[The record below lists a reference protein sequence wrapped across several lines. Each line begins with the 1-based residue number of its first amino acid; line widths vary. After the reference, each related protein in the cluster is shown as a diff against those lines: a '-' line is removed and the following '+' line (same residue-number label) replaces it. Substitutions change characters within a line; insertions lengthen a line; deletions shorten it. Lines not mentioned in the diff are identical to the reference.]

1 MAFESLTSRLG
12 GVFSGL
18 RKKGK
23 LSEKDISSAM
33 REVRMAL
40 LEADVN
46 YKVAKQFT
54 DQVSQKALG
63 EEVMKSLTPA
73 QQVVKIVNDE
83 LVDLMGKGTGQLR
96 LEGTPPTVILMCGLQ
111 GGGKTTHCAKLAK
124 MYKDQGHRPL
134 LVACDVYRPAL
145 SSSSGS
151 WERRRGFPFSRWDR
165 AIPMR

>member
-23 LSEKDISSAM
+23 LSEKDISAAM

-83 LVDLMGKGTGQLR
+83 LIELNLYHKN
-96 LEGTPPTVILMCGLQ
+96 GL
-111 GGGKTTHCAKLAK
+111 H
-124 MYKDQGHRPL
+124 
-134 LVACDVYRPAL
+134 
-145 SSSSGS
+145 
-151 WERRRGFPFSRWDR
+151 
-165 AIPMR
+165 MR